1 MTSRQPPRGY
11 VIRVLRLSAL
21 ASGVLGLCC
30 ATGSARRAPA
40 SLRGYDILIT
50 NKDSLSDRLAL
61 ALRRRGFTVR
71 RKIRGGGAPTAAVI
85 MFNSKDDEPP
95 ETHWLH
101 LRLADTRNGVIVA
114 AVSVPQDSLGPSAES
129 QAQALADSLR
139 NQAVPG
145 RPISPP

>member
-1 MTSRQPPRGY
+1 MNGRQTLRRY
-11 VIRVLRLSAL
+11 VMRVLRRSAL
-21 ASGVLGLCC
+21 ASGLLGVAC
-30 ATGSARRAPA
+30 ATGSARRPPA

-71 RKIRGGGAPTAAVI
+71 RKIRGGSAPTAAVI
-85 MFNSKDDEPP
+85 IFTSRDDEPP

-114 AVSVPQDSLGPSAES
+114 AVSVPEDSLGPTPES

-139 NQAVPG
+139 SQAAQRRPVP
-145 RPISPP
+145 PP

>member
-85 MFNSKDDEPP
+85 MFNSKDDEPH

-101 LRLADTRNGVIVA
+101 LRLADTRSGLIAA
-114 AVSVPQDSLGPSAES
+114 AVSVPQDCLGPSTHSEAP
-129 QAQALADSLR
+129 AQPDSPR
-139 NQAVPG
+139 IRAVA
-145 RPISPP
+145 

>member
-30 ATGSARRAPA
+30 ATGSARRSPA

-50 NKDSLSDRLAL
+50 NRDSLSDRLAL

-71 RKIRGGGAPTAAVI
+71 RKIRGGSAPTAAVI
-85 MFNSKDDEPP
+85 IFRSQDYERAG
-95 ETHWLH
+95 TH
-101 LRLADTRNGVIVA
+101 
-114 AVSVPQDSLGPSAES
+114 
-129 QAQALADSLR
+129 
-139 NQAVPG
+139 
-145 RPISPP
+145 

>member
-50 NKDSLSDRLAL
+50 NKDSLSDGLAL

-85 MFNSKDDEPP
+85 IFNSKDDEPP

-101 LRLADTRNGVIVA
+101 LRLADTPHGGHFA
-114 AVSVPQDSLGPSAES
+114 AVLGPPE
-129 QAQALADSLR
+129 SLR
-139 NQAVPG
+139 STADDTASTTG
-145 RPISPP
+145 E

>member
-50 NKDSLSDRLAL
+50 NKDSLSDGLAL
-61 ALRRRGFTVR
+61 ALRR
-71 RKIRGGGAPTAAVI
+71 
-85 MFNSKDDEPP
+85 
-95 ETHWLH
+95 
-101 LRLADTRNGVIVA
+101 ADTRDGGIVA

-139 NQAVPG
+139 NQAVLR
-145 RPISPP
+145 RPISP

>member
-1 MTSRQPPRGY
+1 MTSSQRRRGY
-11 VIRVLRLSAL
+11 VARALHLSLL
-21 ASGVLGLCC
+21 ASGLLGLCC
-30 ATGSARRAPA
+30 TTGSGRRPPA

-50 NKDSLSDRLAL
+50 NKDSLSDRLAV

-71 RKIRGGGAPTAAVI
+71 RKIRGGSAPTAAVI
-85 MFNSKDDEPP
+85 IFSSRDDTPP

-114 AVSVPQDSLGPSAES
+114 AVSVPEDSLGPAPDSR
-129 QAQALADSLR
+129 AQALADSLR
-139 NQAVPG
+139 SQAALR

>member
-1 MTSRQPPRGY
+1 MTSSQRRRGY
-11 VIRVLRLSAL
+11 VARALHLSLL
-21 ASGVLGLCC
+21 ASGLLGLCC
-30 ATGSARRAPA
+30 TTGSGRRPPA

-71 RKIRGGGAPTAAVI
+71 RKVRGGSAPTAAVI
-85 MFNSKDDEPP
+85 IFTSKDDEPP

-114 AVSVPQDSLGPSAES
+114 AVSVLQDSLGPTLEFRAQTLAEC
-129 QAQALADSLR
+129 LR
-139 NQAVPG
+139 RHG
-145 RPISPP
+145 